1 MPRDGAIIFGNITAS
16 LKENPMS
23 TVEQKARD
31 VVRSVLQNQSLF
43 GRSAVEAQMAFQNI
57 QPELTDRL
65 VTALREAGLLKSDE
79 R

>member
-1 MPRDGAIIFGNITAS
+1 
-16 LKENPMS
+16 MS

-31 VVRSVLQNQSLF
+31 VVRSIRQNQSLF
-43 GRSAVEAQMAFQNI
+43 GRSAVDAQMAFQNI

-65 VTALREAGLLKSDE
+65 VTALREAGLFKSDE